1 MDLRLDKDNNSH
13 FDFIFNLGI
22 SNGLP
27 KKKTPYTWNI
37 ILTKCICNQMNLLN
51 DWIALR
57 INCFS
62 PQNLTSPRCN
72 FSTWNKQISKVL
84 KKNKVIFY
92 LYYIYLSID

>member
-1 MDLRLDKDNNSH
+1 MDLRLDKDNNSQ

-27 KKKTPYTWNI
+27 KKTPYTWNI

-57 INCFS
+57 IYCFS

>member
-27 KKKTPYTWNI
+27 KKTHYTWNI

-57 INCFS
+57 IYCFS

>member
-27 KKKTPYTWNI
+27 KKNPYTWNI

-57 INCFS
+57 IYCFS

-92 LYYIYLSID
+92 LYYIYLSIN

>member
-27 KKKTPYTWNI
+27 KKNPYTLNI

-51 DWIALR
+51 DWIAIR
-57 INCFS
+57 IYCFS

>member
-27 KKKTPYTWNI
+27 KKKLPYTWNI

-57 INCFS
+57 IYCFS

-92 LYYIYLSID
+92 YIIFT